1 VRTALAAACAP
12 ATPALGRSAKPSVVI
27 VGGGPGGATA
37 ARYLAQAAPGKL
49 SITLIEPNRTYRTC
63 FFQNLM
69 IAGLHGGLSLDHT
82 YDRLGSELGISLV
95 HDLVVAVAVPQRT
108 VSLASGRRLRYDR
121 LLLSPGIAF
130 RRDAISGYDDHAATI
145 MPHAW
150 YYAQK
155 IEVLARR
162 LRAMRG
168 GGTFAIVAPPDPYRC
183 PPGPYERASM
193 IATIF
198 TRTNPNA
205 KILIIDEK
213 DQFSKQALFEEGWR
227 RHYGN
232 MIEWI
237 PRMQHGGVIAVDAKA
252 GKIVTDAQAFSV
264 DAACVVPAQQAAA
277 LAVSAGLTD
286 ATRWC
291 PIHAASM
298 QSTVAPDIHVIGDST
313 RAAAMPKSAESA
325 ANHARIAGAAICEA
339 LTART
344 PDRGRIANTCWSLI
358 AENDGVKVGATYA
371 PSGNSFVTTSSYIS
385 IIEEHP
391 TLRASTYRESLGW
404 YRHVTGQM
412 FDGPDTR

>member
-1 VRTALAAACAP
+1 
-12 ATPALGRSAKPSVVI
+12 VVI

-37 ARYLAQAAPGKL
+37 ARYLAQAAPGEL
-49 SITLIEPNRTYRTC
+49 TVTLIEPNQTYRTC

-69 IAGLHGGLSLDHT
+69 IAGLHRGLSLDHT
-82 YDRLGSELGISLV
+82 YDRLSGELGISIV
-95 HDLVVAVAVPQRT
+95 RDVVVAIEIAQRT
-108 VSLASGRRLRYDR
+108 VRLASDRRLRYER
-121 LLLSPGIAF
+121 LILSPGIDF
-130 RRDAISGYDDHAATI
+130 KRDAFAGYDQYAANA

-150 YYAQK
+150 HYGQK
-155 IEVLARR
+155 IEALVER
-162 LRAMRG
+162 LRAMRE

-193 IATIF
+193 IATSF

-213 DQFSKQALFEEGWR
+213 DKFAKQALFQEGWR

-237 PRMQHGGVIAVDAKA
+237 PRKQHGGVVAVDAKA
-252 GKIVTDAQAFSV
+252 SKIVTDAQVFDV
-264 DAACVVPAQQAAA
+264 DAACVVPAQQAGS
-277 LAVSAGLTD
+277 LVVRAGLTD
-286 ATRWC
+286 ATGWC

-298 QSTVAPDIHVIGDST
+298 QSTFDPNIYVIGDST

-325 ANHARIAGAAICEA
+325 ANHARIVGAAICEA
-339 LTART
+339 LTGRT

-358 AENDGVKVGATYA
+358 AENDGVKIGATYA
-371 PSGNSFVTTSSYIS
+371 PAGNSFAVTSSYTS

-391 TLRASTYRESLGW
+391 TVRAATYRESLGW
-404 YRHVTGQM
+404 YRHVTGEM
-412 FDGPDTR
+412 FDGPDSR